1 MLNVKR
7 SHELAR
13 VGTFCFRLLEQ
24 RGRFACEVRKISGH
38 CLFFRFWFFFELL
51 LDNGSYFWRLS
62 FQAHL
67 SKYFLSFYLFS
78 SLLDFFSSQESKN

>member
-38 CLFFRFWFFFELL
+38 CLFFSFWFFLNYCWIMVVIF
-51 LDNGSYFWRLS
+51 GG
-62 FQAHL
+62 
-67 SKYFLSFYLFS
+67 
-78 SLLDFFSSQESKN
+78 